1 MRRVTARLGIG
12 RTMLVGALVGGAAPV
27 LFPMARPA
35 DAVPVLVVGWFF
47 RAVASP
53 FYGVNQVSLRL
64 AITPA
69 PLLARMTATMKFFV
83 MGAMPL
89 GSFLG
94 GALAGGVGSR
104 STLWLIAGASALSVL
119 AVAATKLREVSTP
132 PEELRPG
139 IVVALSTT

>member
-1 MRRVTARLGIG
+1 
-12 RTMLVGALVGGAAPV
+12 MLVGALVGGAAPV
-27 LFPMARPA
+27 LFPLARPA
-35 DAVPVLVVGWFF
+35 DAVAVLVVGWFL

-89 GSFLG
+89 GSFLA
-94 GALAGGVGSR
+94 GALAGSVGSR
-104 STLWLIAGASALSVL
+104 STLWLIAGVSALSVL

-139 IVVALSTT
+139 TVAALSPT